1 MAAAI
6 PMLPPLSGVATS
18 QTLDSQVTS
27 TQTQSGDVISGQT
40 LDVQTVDQTTATT
53 TAVGNNITAQV
64 VSGSLGVQSSQ
75 SMQANATASSELD
88 VGVNAGQTALAT
100 TATGNTSEVDTL
112 GGGALSASL
121 QQSVGATS
129 ITASSVINAASAQ
142 AGDMTVSTEA
152 LGNTQGIGA
161 ISAPVGAAVSQTSN
175 ALTQSNSDITL
186 QYTPGTA
193 TYAATAVSN
202 NITATGLSG
211 SVQSL
216 DLSQTMTGTRTQAAQ
231 FVALGQGQ
239 EVSNAATATANN
251 ISVSNDT
258 GALDVTTS
266 QDNES
271 YLRAQAE
278 SAAYSFGASSVSATG
293 VGDSAAF
300 GETGSQITVNNTQT
314 NSGGVEVIA
323 SSSGTSGYDLYSSA
337 TAMGNAVTGY
347 GCSECGGVMSISNA
361 QTNSGVISA
370 TSGVGASGSARSATS
385 ISTAVGNSAT
395 YYIGK
400 PGG

>member
-6 PMLPPLSGVATS
+6 PILPLMGGVATS

-27 TQTQSGDVISGQT
+27 TQAQSGDVGSAQT

-53 TAVGNNITAQV
+53 TAVGNSITAQV
-64 VSGSLGVQSSQ
+64 ESGSLGVQSSQ
-75 SMQANATASSELD
+75 SMQANAAASTELD
-88 VGVNAGQTALAT
+88 VAVTAGETALAT
-100 TATGNTSEVDTL
+100 TATGNTSEVDSL
-112 GGGALSASL
+112 GGGTLSASL
-121 QQSVGATS
+121 QQSIGPTS

-152 LGNTQGIGA
+152 IGNTQGIGA
-161 ISAPVGAAVSQTSN
+161 VSAPVGAAVTQTSS
-175 ALTQSNSDITL
+175 ALTQSNSDISL

-211 SVQSL
+211 SAQNL
-216 DLSQTMTGTRTQAAQ
+216 NLSQTMTGAMTQAAQ

-239 EVSNAATATANN
+239 DVSNAATATANN

-278 SAAYSFGASSVSATG
+278 STAYSFGSSTVSATG
-293 VGDSAAF
+293 VGNSAAY
-300 GETGSQITVNNTQT
+300 GETGSQITVNNNQT

-323 SSSGTSGYDLYSSA
+323 SSGGTSGYDLSSSA

-347 GCSECGGVMSISNA
+347 GCSECGGVMNVTNN
-361 QTNSGVISA
+361 QTNTGVISA
-370 TSGVGASGSARSATS
+370 TSGVGVAGSARSATS
-385 ISTAVGNSAT
+385 IATAVGNSAT

-400 PGG
+400 PGS

>member
-27 TQTQSGDVISGQT
+27 TQTQTGDVGSAQT

-53 TAVGNNITAQV
+53 TAVGNSITAQV
-64 VSGSLGVQSSQ
+64 ESGSLGVQSSQ
-75 SMQANATASSELD
+75 SMQANAAASTELD
-88 VGVNAGQTALAT
+88 VGVTAGETTLAT

-121 QQSVGATS
+121 QQSVGPTS
-129 ITASSVINAASAQ
+129 ITASSVINAATAQ

-152 LGNTQGIGA
+152 IANTQGIGA
-161 ISAPVGAAVSQTSN
+161 IGAPVGASASQTSS
-175 ALTQSNSDITL
+175 ALTQSNSDISL

-211 SVQSL
+211 SVQAL
-216 DLSQTMTGTRTQAAQ
+216 DLSQTMTGARTQAAQ

-239 EVSNAATATANN
+239 DVSNAATATANN
-251 ISVSNDT
+251 ISVSNNT
-258 GALDVTTS
+258 GALDVTTT
-266 QDNES
+266 QDNQS

-278 SAAYSFGASSVSATG
+278 STAYSFGSSSVSATG
-293 VGDSAAF
+293 VGDSAAY
-300 GETGSQITVNNTQT
+300 GETGSQITVNNSQT

-323 SSSGTSGYDLYSSA
+323 NSGSASGYDLYGSA

-347 GCSECGGVMSISNA
+347 GCTQCGGVMNVTNS

-370 TSGVGASGSARSATS
+370 TSGVGATGSARSATS
-385 ISTAVGNSAT
+385 IATAVGNSAT

>member
-1 MAAAI
+1 M
-6 PMLPPLSGVATS
+6 
-18 QTLDSQVTS
+18 
-27 TQTQSGDVISGQT
+27 
-40 LDVQTVDQTTATT
+40 
-53 TAVGNNITAQV
+53 
-64 VSGSLGVQSSQ
+64 
-75 SMQANATASSELD
+75 
-88 VGVNAGQTALAT
+88 
-100 TATGNTSEVDTL
+100 
-112 GGGALSASL
+112 SASL
-121 QQSVGATS
+121 QQSIGPTS
-129 ITASSVINAASAQ
+129 ITASSVINATSAQ

-152 LGNTQGIGA
+152 IGNTQGIGA
-161 ISAPVGAAVSQTSN
+161 VSAPVGAAVTQTSS
-175 ALTQSNSDITL
+175 ALTQSNSDISL

-211 SVQSL
+211 SAQNL
-216 DLSQTMTGTRTQAAQ
+216 NLSQTMTGAMTQAAQ

-239 EVSNAATATANN
+239 DVSNAATATANN

-278 SAAYSFGASSVSATG
+278 STAYSFGSSTVSATG
-293 VGDSAAF
+293 VGNSAAY
-300 GETGSQITVNNTQT
+300 GETGSQITVNNNQT

-323 SSSGTSGYDLYSSA
+323 SSGGTSGYDLSSSA

-347 GCSECGGVMSISNA
+347 GCSDCGGVMNVTNN
-361 QTNSGVISA
+361 QTNTGVISA
-370 TSGVGASGSARSATS
+370 TSGVGVAGSARSATS
-385 ISTAVGNSAT
+385 IATAVGNSAT

-400 PGG
+400 PGS